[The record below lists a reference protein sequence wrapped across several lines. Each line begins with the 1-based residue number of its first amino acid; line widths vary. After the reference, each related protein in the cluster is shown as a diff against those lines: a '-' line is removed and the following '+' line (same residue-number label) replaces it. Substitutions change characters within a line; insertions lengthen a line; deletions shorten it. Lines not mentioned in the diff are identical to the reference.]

1 MYLNFIADVC
11 VLITMKKIY
20 CSIAL
25 LFCALCLTA
34 QIIPDAN
41 RVDWSVAGYPGS
53 YTYFP
58 EPDTFVNVIDFGAVG
73 DGVADDRSA
82 VVAAIASVSGNMGM
96 VYFPPG
102 IYKITSTISIP
113 SDVILHGEGATA
125 TFIQFNMGG
134 SAIDG
139 FSIAGSVNGTEVP
152 VVSGYTKGS
161 TQLVI
166 DAAYENFFV
175 PGDYIELRQTNGLWD
190 TNPASWATYSVGQ
203 VLIITVV
210 AGTTITLD
218 QQLRIDYDASL
229 NPHLRKITPKTN
241 VGIEC
246 MNIERIDE
254 PASGAGYNIL
264 FGNAANCWVKG
275 IESNKSVGSHV
286 MIENSTNIEVR
297 GSYFHHA
304 FTYDGSG
311 TRGYGVTLNNHSGLC
326 LVEDN
331 IFEHLRHAMMVKH
344 GANGNVFGYN
354 YSIDPFRSEIPSN
367 AGGDISVHGHFPYAN
382 LFEGNI
388 IQNYMIDH
396 YWGPAG
402 PYNTFFRN
410 RTELYGIIMTNSNGY
425 DSNMQNFVGNDAP
438 NTGLYMGNYFISG
451 TGHIQHGN
459 NIRGTVTPAGTG
471 TVDDNSYYLYYQPWF
486 WADGLSGTWPS
497 IGYPNAGNSGTI
509 PAKNRYLYTP
519 QSLTTCAEEIVTK
532 VDENFSSGKTALAFP
547 NPFNDELSLSVF
559 SEAAETVFISLQ
571 DISGKIVFEKTV
583 AVKKGENKIVVFEN
597 NLLSKGIY
605 LLQLQ
610 TSNSVENLKIVK
622 N

>member
-1 MYLNFIADVC
+1 
-11 VLITMKKIY
+11 MKKLY
-20 CSIAL
+20 YSIL
-25 LFCALCLTA
+25 LLCLSVCSTA
-34 QIIPDAN
+34 QIVPYAN
-41 RVDWSVAGYPGS
+41 RVDWLDAGYPGS
-53 YTYFP
+53 FP
-58 EPDTFVNVIDFGAVG
+58 EPATIRNVMDFGAVG
-73 DGVADDRSA
+73 DGVADERN
-82 VVAAIASVSGNMGM
+82 AILYAIYSLNNLPGVIF
-96 VYFPPG
+96 FPAG
-102 IYKITSTISIP
+102 TYKITSTISLP
-113 SDVILHGEGATA
+113 SGVVLRGEGATSS
-125 TFIQFNMGG
+125 FIKFNMGG
-134 SAIDG
+134 AAIDG
-139 FSIAGSVNGTEVP
+139 FSISGSVNSTEVP
-152 VVSGYTKGS
+152 AVSGYTKGS

-175 PGDYIELRQTNGLWD
+175 AGDYIELRQTNGTWD

-203 VLIITVV
+203 VAQIISVS
-210 AGTTITLD
+210 GTTLTLN
-218 QQLRIDYDASL
+218 QQLRIDYDVAL
-229 NPHLRKITPKTN
+229 NPHLRKMTPKMN

-264 FGNAANCWVKG
+264 FGNSANCWVKG

-311 TRGYGVTLNNHSGLC
+311 TRGYGVTINNHSGLC

-354 YSIDPFRSEIPSN
+354 YSLDPFRSETPAN

-410 RTELYGIIMTNSNGY
+410 RCELYGIIMTNSNGY
-425 DSNMQNFVGNDAP
+425 DSNMQNFVGNEAP
-438 NTGLYMGNYFISG
+438 STGLFMGNYVITG

-459 NIRGTVTPAGTG
+459 NIRGTVTPSGTS
-471 TVDDNSYYLYYQPWF
+471 TVNDNSYYLNYQPWF
-486 WADGLSGTWPS
+486 WSDGLSGTWPS
-497 IGYPNAGNSGTI
+497 LGYPNAGNSGTI

-519 QSLTTCAEEIVTK
+519 QSLTTCVEEIVTT
-532 VDENFSSGKTALAFP
+532 VDENLSSEKNIIAFP
-547 NPFNDELSLSVF
+547 NPFSDELSISFF
-559 SEAAETVFISLQ
+559 SENSEMIFVSLK
-571 DISGKIVFEKTV
+571 DITGKMIFEKTV
-583 AVKKGENKIVVFEN
+583 ASRKGKNQIHIFEN
-597 NLLSKGIY
+597 NKLSNGIY
-605 LLQLQ
+605 FLQLQ
-610 TSNSVENLKIVK
+610 NTEEIMNLKIVK